1 MFFGFLI
8 SIYFCLDWLN
18 LNGLKS
24 LLTRIKVASQV
35 GSIPLDWALGAFI
48 MQTTAD
54 ADPQNHNWISA
65 IFSNESPTLFS
76 LLGIFIILLFTAW
89 SISRCRKPQ
98 LKTIYDLEKGRYI
111 TTRVGR

>member
-1 MFFGFLI
+1 MLFAFVM
-8 SIYFCLDWLN
+8 SIYLCPCWLN
-18 LNGLKS
+18 LNGLES
-24 LLTRIKVASQV
+24 LLVRIKVANQV

-54 ADPQNHNWISA
+54 AEIQNRNWFAS
-65 IFSNESPTLFS
+65 IFSNESPTLLS
-76 LLGIFIILLFTAW
+76 MVGIFVILLFAAW
-89 SISRCRKPQ
+89 SISRWRKPQ